1 MAKDVL
7 FPEWLNKQL
16 LNKHLTQAD
25 LAKATGLC
33 PSTINKSINS
43 KTKQLN
49 LDSYVKIANALGMSP
64 ITVIRAALPDLPEPN
79 FPEQEDLVLNVAQL
93 PDIERQ
99 IILEFTR
106 VRVEFMKRENA
117 HVK

>member
-33 PSTINKSINS
+33 PSTINKIINS

-64 ITVIRAALPDLPEPN
+64 ITVIRAALPDLTEPE
-79 FPEQEDLVLNVAQL
+79 FPEQDELNMNVAQL
-93 PDIERQ
+93 PELERQ
-99 IILEFTR
+99 LFLEFAR
-106 VRVEFMKRENA
+106 VRVAFMKRENA
-117 HVK
+117 YVR